1 MKKILIGVPA
11 MDMCSSYFTQSLA
24 MLDRVEDCAISF
36 IIGSL
41 VYDAR
46 NKICQA
52 AIAGE
57 FDYIF
62 WLDSDMI
69 FPSNTLEHMFT
80 VCEEEN
86 IDILT
91 GLAFRRRAPY
101 TPCIF
106 KELDRDE
113 NGKIMFEGFD
123 DYPDNKVFEVAGCG
137 AACMLMK
144 TDVLFDIAG
153 ADGNIWFN
161 PEEGAGEDTA
171 FCMRARKHGYKI
183 FCDSRVKL
191 GHVGVVP
198 ITEDTFKGT
207 RKVPK

>member
-11 MDMCSSYFTQSLA
+11 MDMCSSYFAQSLA

-86 IDILT
+86 IEKIKRQRT
-91 GLAFRRRAPY
+91 
-101 TPCIF
+101 
-106 KELDRDE
+106 ERD
-113 NGKIMFEGFD
+113 
-123 DYPDNKVFEVAGCG
+123 
-137 AACMLMK
+137 
-144 TDVLFDIAG
+144 
-153 ADGNIWFN
+153 
-161 PEEGAGEDTA
+161 
-171 FCMRARKHGYKI
+171 KI
-183 FCDSRVKL
+183 FPNDMTDK
-191 GHVGVVP
+191 GVISNIYKQFVQLN
-198 ITEDTFKGT
+198 
-207 RKVPK
+207 

>member
-69 FPSNTLEHMFT
+69 FPSNTLEHMFS

-91 GLAFRRRAPY
+91 GLAFRRRSPY

-106 KELDRDE
+106 KSLDRDE
-113 NGKIMFEGFD
+113 NGKIQFEGYD
-123 DYPDNKVFEVAGCG
+123 DYPDNKVFEVEGCG
-137 AACMLMK
+137 AACM
-144 TDVLFDIAG
+144 
-153 ADGNIWFN
+153 
-161 PEEGAGEDTA
+161 
-171 FCMRARKHGYKI
+171 RARKYGYKI

-198 ITEDTFKGT
+198 ITEETFKGT

>member
-1 MKKILIGVPA
+1 MKKILIGIPA
-11 MDMCSSYFTQSLA
+11 MDSCSSYFAQSLA
-24 MLDRVEDCAISF
+24 MLNRVEDCAISF

-46 NKICQA
+46 NKICEA
-52 AIAGE
+52 AISGE

-62 WLDSDMI
+62 WLDSDMM
-69 FPSNTLEHMFT
+69 FPANTLEHMFA

-91 GLAFRRRAPY
+91 GLAFRRRPPY

-106 KELDRDE
+106 KTLERDE
-113 NGKIMFEGFD
+113 NGNIHFEGYD
-123 DYPDNKVFEVAGCG
+123 DYPDNQLFEVAGCG

-153 ADGNIWFN
+153 ADGKCWFN
-161 PEEGAGEDTA
+161 PEVGAGEDTA
-171 FCMRARKHGYKI
+171 FCMRARKQGARI

-198 ITEDTFKGT
+198 ITEDTFKGYGA
-207 RKVPK
+207 KS